1 MERALSAEILAFW
14 FGEPGSPAFGR
25 PRGEWFRKDAEF
37 DAQIRSRF
45 LASVEAALAGELA
58 EWANDPSGLL
68 ALVILLDQFP
78 RNMFRGTARAFA
90 TDGLARAIAY
100 HAFVMDFADAFE
112 LPLKR
117 FFFLPMMHSEDAA
130 DQLFCVNML
139 SLENDL
145 DGLKSGKEH
154 RAIIERFGRFPHR
167 NAVLG
172 RVSTPE
178 ETAFLNDGGFAG

>member
-1 MERALSAEILAFW
+1 MIAPTPLASAADIVAFWTDAGPARWFAKDAAFDAEIV
-14 FGEPGSPAFGR
+14 E
-25 PRGEWFRKDAEF
+25 
-37 DAQIRSRF
+37 RF
-45 LASVEAALAGELA
+45 LPAHEAAARGALDGWRDDATGA
-58 EWANDPSGLL
+58 L
-68 ALVILLDQFP
+68 ALLILLDQFP
-78 RNMFRGTARAFA
+78 RNMFRGAARAFA
-90 TDGLARAIAY
+90 TDDLARAIAY
-100 HAFVMDFADAFE
+100 HAFDMDFADGFD

-117 FFFLPMMHSEDAA
+117 FFFLPMMHSEDPA

-167 NAVLG
+167 NAILG

-178 ETAFLNDGGFAG
+178 EMAFLNDGGFAG

>member
-1 MERALSAEILAFW
+1 MNAPPPLASAAEIVAFW
-14 FGEPGSPAFGR
+14 ADAGPARWFAKDAAFDAAIIER
-25 PRGEWFRKDAEF
+25 FLPAHEAAARGELDGWRDDATG
-37 DAQIRSRF
+37 
-45 LASVEAALAGELA
+45 ALA
-58 EWANDPSGLL
+58 LL
-68 ALVILLDQFP
+68 ILLDQFP

-100 HAFVMDFADAFE
+100 HAFDMDFADAFE

-172 RVSTPE
+172 RASTPE